1 LAHRG
6 AAPKMEVHLELLGAF
21 VDDHALD
28 GVFLLG
34 IPEDR
39 DRSFR

>member
-1 LAHRG
+1 MRRFVLTW
-6 AAPKMEVHLELLGAF
+6 KKLG
-21 VDDHALD
+21 LD
-28 GVFLLG
+28 KTLGKLVTYVG